1 MRWPATAGTI
11 NASSPWTHRAFV
23 PTWPVLVPRLK
34 TRQASD
40 IDAAQDRIAALETR
54 LEVQEAILRRVLTLL
69 VDWAERDLPPA
80 WSPEAERRSGKD
92 RRFHAV

>member
-1 MRWPATAGTI
+1 MADEPEPAPAPEPAIELPPPAVITM
-11 NASSPWTHRAFV
+11 PF
-23 PTWPVLVPRLK
+23 LVPQA
-34 TRQASD
+34 QASD

-54 LEVQEAILRRVLTLL
+54 LEEQEAILRRVLTLL